1 MADIRNRV
9 SPSGSRGIVPRV
21 IRHENAVL
29 VCILIGIIA
38 VMAISTKGASI
49 TPSNIRNV
57 LLQSSMRGIASVGQ
71 GLVLLSANF
80 DLTVGGLATMGA
92 LLGATLLTDEK
103 ERSLFG
109 SPIVP
114 ALGILMVLL
123 ATLFIGSVNGFS
135 VSRLGMPPLIVTL
148 AMWQITLGIA
158 YQLGSGRSVAGLPKS
173 IGFFGHGEIAGVPV
187 PVILFLVVA
196 GIGYFVLNYT
206 TFGRNIYAVGG
217 NPVSAYL
224 SGIKVRNIIFMVF
237 AISGFLTGL
246 SSIIILSR
254 GMAASMLV
262 AVGFE
267 LDTIAAC
274 VIGGVSL
281 FGGRGTLIGIVIG
294 VLIIGFLTNGMNII
308 GVNPPMQEIVKGVVI
323 IGGVAA
329 DTVRQR
335 GGS

>member
-1 MADIRNRV
+1 
-9 SPSGSRGIVPRV
+9 
-21 IRHENAVL
+21 
-29 VCILIGIIA
+29 
-38 VMAISTKGASI
+38 
-49 TPSNIRNV
+49 
-57 LLQSSMRGIASVGQ
+57 
-71 GLVLLSANF
+71 
-80 DLTVGGLATMGA
+80 
-92 LLGATLLTDEK
+92 
-103 ERSLFG
+103 
-109 SPIVP
+109 
-114 ALGILMVLL
+114 
-123 ATLFIGSVNGFS
+123 
-135 VSRLGMPPLIVTL
+135 
-148 AMWQITLGIA
+148 
-158 YQLGSGRSVAGLPKS
+158 
-173 IGFFGHGEIAGVPV
+173 
-187 PVILFLVVA
+187 VA